1 MFLHVTYYTLYS
13 LAQLAL
19 YDGKVRRDR
28 SGGLEQKFIPEFP
41 HNLVMEHNTG
51 KTTIK
56 HLKYPDRQLV
66 DNHDTRVGERVCNA
80 CRSNSLR
87 AKQPG

>member
-66 DNHDTRVGERVCNA
+66 DNPRHEGR
-80 CRSNSLR
+80 
-87 AKQPG
+87 